1 MRATETPLTGLETD
15 AFERVQRLAARRDGE
30 LTRTEVLAVIDD
42 ADTADTTD
50 TTDADHLLER
60 LLLKGYLYEVD
71 DIIRVT

>member
-15 AFERVQRLAARRDGE
+15 AFERVQRLAARREGE

-42 ADTADTTD
+42 AD

-71 DIIRVT
+71 GIIRVT